1 MDIKHL
7 TIEREEQKNN
17 MPSTYL
23 VKNTV
28 NNQYIR
34 LGMNE
39 TYYLLTVLNAQDKK
53 ESLGMDAA
61 NELPLNLKEI
71 LNGKFEEWGFLDEG
85 VKKAKKNPLEKIKKI
100 HIVKFNVKKVLDVI
114 YPIYSKVFTKEFFIA
129 LAVMLAVLAGFF
141 IYAFIIFAQYQSIG
155 GAPEVN
161 LKLSSIDILMILLFF
176 LINTFFHEFA
186 HAVTCVK
193 YGGKVTSMGL
203 MLFYLIPCFYCDVSS
218 VYQFKNKKHRAI
230 VAVSGIMVNLFIGCL
245 LMFVSFILASFNIVN
260 IALFYMAISTVFVSI
275 YNLIP
280 FVKLD
285 GYWFLQALT
294 GIDNLMDKSVI
305 LAYTSVFARRKLKEL
320 NITRLK
326 RILLSIYGVISIFFH
341 QIFWISS
348 FISIYSIFD
357 IKGDWFIYI
366 CGIAFIIILFDF
378 IKTIQHYRNIIKR
391 DFDRILMTI

>member
-7 TIEREEQKNN
+7 TIEREEQKKN

-23 VKNTV
+23 VKNSI

-34 LGMNE
+34 LGINE
-39 TYYLLTVLNAQDKK
+39 TYYLLTILNAQDKK
-53 ESLGMDAA
+53 ESLGMEAVED
-61 NELPLNLKEI
+61 LPLNLKEI

-85 VKKAKKNPLEKIKKI
+85 IKIVKKSPLEKIKKI

-114 YPIYSKVFTKEFFIA
+114 YPIYSKAFTKKFLFIL
-129 LAVMLAVLAGFF
+129 LAMLLVLAGFF
-141 IYAFIIFAQYQSIG
+141 IYAFIIFSQNQSIE
-155 GAPEVN
+155 GAPVVN
-161 LKLSSIDILMILLFF
+161 LKLSSMEILMIFF
-176 LINTFFHEFA
+176 FFVINTFFHEFA

-203 MLFYLIPCFYCDVSS
+203 MLFYFIPCFYCDVSS
-218 VYQFKNKKHRAI
+218 VYHFNSKKNRAV
-230 VAVSGIMVNLFIGCL
+230 VAISGIMVNLFIGCL
-245 LMFVSFILASFNIVN
+245 LMFIAFILSSFNIFN
-260 IALFYMAISTVFVSI
+260 IALFYMAISAVLISI

-320 NITRLK
+320 NINRFK
-326 RILLSIYGVISIFFH
+326 RIFLSIYGVISMFFH
-341 QIFWISS
+341 QIFWVLS

-357 IKGDWFIYI
+357 VKGNWFISI
-366 CGIAFIIILFDF
+366 CSLAFIIILFDF
-378 IKTIQHYRNIIKR
+378 IKTIQHYRQIIKK
-391 DFDRILMTI
+391 DFDRMLMTI